1 MAPEE
6 IVKSLALLLIV
17 FSITLLPAH
26 AQQELP
32 LHPGSSYDGNLTTE
46 APVAFIPL
54 AAEAGQIVEIMVT
67 SEEIDPTLML
77 VAPDGN
83 VLVFDDDSWGNL
95 NALLRSPA
103 LPESGEYTL
112 KIASPSPVD
121 HAFFHLETML
131 VDQNTIS
138 YGDTVRAVLETDDRG
153 CVLYRFWGHGGDV
166 IVVGLTADDA
176 IQASAWLFS
185 GRAEC
190 VGLGRTVY
198 GSTVVQ
204 EAIGDSSDV
213 DFGHV
218 VLRRD
223 GVYNLMLYR
232 PLGYMGEESTLS
244 IHLERLARL
253 SLDGGSLSIRLSP
266 KTPSI
271 HLHMSLLPRTSSSI
285 VALTISQAAYDHN
298 AYGFTVAVVQNGVRL
313 AHYATE
319 ASSVLSV
326 STLSVGFDFSTI
338 EGGDAEIIFS
348 SDAPEPTTFKL
359 TAAQIFGEG

>member
-1 MAPEE
+1 M
-6 IVKSLALLLIV
+6 KSLALLLIM
-17 FSITLLPAH
+17 FGITLLPVH

-32 LHPGSSYDGNLTTE
+32 LHPGSTYDGDLTTD

-77 VAPDGN
+77 VAPDGS
-83 VLVFDDDSWGNL
+83 VLGFDDDSWGNL

-103 LPESGEYTL
+103 LPESGEYML
-112 KIASPSPVD
+112 KIASTSPVD

-131 VDQNTIS
+131 IDQNTIH
-138 YGDTVRAVLETDDRG
+138 YGDTVRAVLASDDQGCILYHFWGRSNDVIAIELDTDDA
-153 CVLYRFWGHGGDV
+153 VE
-166 IVVGLTADDA
+166 
-176 IQASAWLFS
+176 ASAWLFLFY

-190 VGLGRTVY
+190 GGLGRAVY
-198 GSTVVQ
+198 GIPVVE
-204 EAIGDSSDV
+204 EAIDDRSDAN
-213 DFGHV
+213 FGHL

-232 PLGYMGEESTLS
+232 PIGYTGAESTVDV
-244 IHLERLARL
+244 HFERTAQQ
-253 SLDGGSLSIRLSP
+253 SLDGGSLSLRLSP
-266 KTPSI
+266 KTPVA
-271 HLHMSLLPRTSSSI
+271 HLHMSLLPETSSSI
-285 VALTISQAAYDHN
+285 VRLSIEQETDDHFAYEFTI
-298 AYGFTVAVVQNGVRL
+298 TVVQNGVRL

-319 ASSVLSV
+319 ASSDLFVR
-326 STLSVGFDFSTI
+326 TLSVGFSFLTT

-348 SDAPEPTTFKL
+348 SDAPEPTTFRL